1 MFMAVYQIAA
11 RRLLDAPIFGYIDFI
26 EQMMVIF
33 AFLGIA
39 YCQRMGGHVRMELF
53 ISQFRG
59 RSYWLLECFGVLVA
73 WIVIGVLIKS
83 SFEHFLR
90 AWELGDSTINVELP
104 IWPAKLLIPL
114 AFTILWLRLAIQ
126 IAGYFRMF
134 MEPDRRPVAITT
146 IKRVEEVADREIRE
160 ALGQE
165 VQAGSEEADDAT
177 RCTIGPGSLRRW
189 PDRGR
194 RHARSGAC
202 RRPCFYRRGAGRAI
216 RSDRLAR
223 LGSW

>member
-1 MFMAVYQIAA
+1 MNWKKFMNDATGATGLKKIDIVFSRLEDACNLLAAITIMALMFMAVYQIAA

-177 RCTIGPGSLRRW
+177 R
-189 PDRGR
+189 
-194 RHARSGAC
+194 
-202 RRPCFYRRGAGRAI
+202 
-216 RSDRLAR
+216 
-223 LGSW
+223 